1 VIKCKKRQPF
11 ADSYRKSF
19 FDIAP
24 RSLTIIAYLRPIVKT
39 FCGVLYSF
47 CFCGGYTD
55 KLRLK
60 QKELF
65 YIMDFLKI
73 LKQLTEADNLTFS
86 DICVMAVL
94 VTYAQY
100 GDDQSVEMSYSDIH
114 AEFKRIP
121 IVTIRCCIQRL
132 AANGY
137 IQIIRNGT
145 QKNRYKVLIPIPE
158 IKAKTTY
165 SKKPSNKIASSD
177 DYVAEAKRVMLK
189 NPFLQ

>member
-1 VIKCKKRQPF
+1 
-11 ADSYRKSF
+11 
-19 FDIAP
+19 
-24 RSLTIIAYLRPIVKT
+24 
-39 FCGVLYSF
+39 
-47 CFCGGYTD
+47 
-55 KLRLK
+55 
-60 QKELF
+60 
-65 YIMDFLKI
+65 MDFLKI

-114 AEFKRIP
+114 EEFKRIP

-158 IKAKTTY
+158 IKAKPTY
-165 SKKPSNKIASSD
+165 QKKPSNKIASSD
-177 DYVAEAKRVMLK
+177 DYAAEAKRVMLK